1 MGGGGGSKSKSVTY
15 STTTIAPVT
24 NLNFDEEVIA
34 DAILESTDKQ
44 IEAEKALASIQKA
57 ALDLK
62 AAELAIE
69 EDNKNKNLLLDMKK
83 HEQMVLLGVL
93 IGGAYLYKNL
103 KKGK

>member
-1 MGGGGGSKSKSVTY
+1 MGGGGGSSSKSVTY

-34 DAILESTDKQ
+34 NAILESTDKQ
-44 IEAEKALASIQKA
+44 LEAQEALLSMQLANLELEAQEQKV
-57 ALDLK
+57 K
-62 AAELAIE
+62 ET
-69 EDNKNKNLLLDMKK
+69 NLLLDMKK
-83 HEQMVLLGVL
+83 HNQMVLLGVL